1 MILGLPSWDS
11 GSSEMGRV
19 HLQMAIIVA
28 GQWQDIAGHG
38 EVESPWIVAHSLTWI
53 DEDVCERQ
61 DSQEHARVAE
71 DEAGG
76 QRDRA
81 TPTA

>member
-1 MILGLPSWDS
+1 
-11 GSSEMGRV
+11 
-19 HLQMAIIVA
+19 
-28 GQWQDIAGHG
+28 
-38 EVESPWIVAHSLTWI
+38 VESPWIVAHSLTWI